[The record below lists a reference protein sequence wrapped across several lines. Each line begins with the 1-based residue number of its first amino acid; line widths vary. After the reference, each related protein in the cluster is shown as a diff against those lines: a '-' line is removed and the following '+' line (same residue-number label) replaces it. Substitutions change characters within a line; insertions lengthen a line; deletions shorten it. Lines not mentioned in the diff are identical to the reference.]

1 MTLEPTARLRW
12 VERAPAGGG
21 VVIDEAKYL
30 ESLRVLQQWW
40 APAVPAYMRNPID
53 GEWRDVE
60 TGVEAP

>member
-12 VERAPAGGG
+12 VERPAGSAL
-21 VVIDEAKYL
+21 DDNATMQ
-30 ESLRVLQQWW
+30 VLQQWW

-60 TGVEAP
+60 SGVEAP

>member
-12 VERAPAGGG
+12 VEHAMGPSFTGTPP
-21 VVIDEAKYL
+21 
-30 ESLRVLQQWW
+30 RVLQQWW

-60 TGVEAP
+60 TSVGEP

>member
-12 VERAPAGGG
+12 VEKPVPDYPGAPSGT
-21 VVIDEAKYL
+21 VK
-30 ESLRVLQQWW
+30 SVLQQWW

-60 TGVEAP
+60 TGAEAP